1 MDNNLVMKAPTI
13 ASLKSKSYLRVFPAI
28 LFSVLILTACQK
40 TPEPEAADEPQAE
53 TTVQT
58 MPVND
63 SSDTGSPIENSQNS
77 VDSTEDLKNDV
88 SLNELENDIET
99 VEIEPN
105 TAAATPNPEQA
116 IKGAQI
122 TDVRYKSAAGETLS
136 VVFETS
142 AAGVLNAIVTL
153 PNKPKM
159 TLSAPEGQ
167 GNNPTYRSS
176 DGNVQLVSHGGG
188 SAIDLIQNN
197 KVTSFDAVSAEA
209 EVITE

>member
-1 MDNNLVMKAPTI
+1 MDNNLIMKAPTL
-13 ASLKSKSYLRVFPAI
+13 ASLKSKSYLRVFPTI
-28 LFSVLILTACQK
+28 FFSVLILTACQK
-40 TPEPEAADEPQAE
+40 KPEPETANESQAE

-63 SSDTGSPIENSQNS
+63 SSDNGASIDSPQNS
-77 VDSTEDLKNDV
+77 VDSITDSEHDV
-88 SLNELENDIET
+88 NLNELENDIET

-122 TDVRYKSAAGETLS
+122 TDVRYESAAGETLA

-167 GNNPTYRSS
+167 GNNPTYRST
-176 DGNVQLVSHGGG
+176 DGSIQLVSHGGG

>member
-1 MDNNLVMKAPTI
+1 MDNNLIMKAPTL

-28 LFSVLILTACQK
+28 FFSVLILTACQK
-40 TPEPEAADEPQAE
+40 KPEPETANESQAE

-63 SSDTGSPIENSQNS
+63 SSDNGASIDSPQNS
-77 VDSTEDLKNDV
+77 VDSITDSEHDV
-88 SLNELENDIET
+88 NLNELENDIET

-122 TDVRYKSAAGETLS
+122 TDVRYESAAGETLA

-167 GNNPTYRSS
+167 GNNPTYRST
-176 DGNVQLVSHGGG
+176 DGSIQLVSHGGG